1 MKILKGKLHIS
12 FDDLLPGETFM
23 HGERPH
29 IKVGQPAASKL
40 TCTHKRSHID
50 LQSGIWYV
58 ASEDM
63 RVEKVELGIT
73 GLEKP
78 EFGD

>member
-1 MKILKGKLHIS
+1 MKLLKVKLHIS
-12 FDDLLPGETFM
+12 FDYLLPGETFIY
-23 HGERPH
+23 GESPH
-29 IKVGQPAASKL
+29 IKVGQPVGGKL
-40 TCTHKRSHID
+40 TCTHKRSHVN
-50 LQSGIWYV
+50 LESGVWYV

-78 EFGD
+78 EFDD